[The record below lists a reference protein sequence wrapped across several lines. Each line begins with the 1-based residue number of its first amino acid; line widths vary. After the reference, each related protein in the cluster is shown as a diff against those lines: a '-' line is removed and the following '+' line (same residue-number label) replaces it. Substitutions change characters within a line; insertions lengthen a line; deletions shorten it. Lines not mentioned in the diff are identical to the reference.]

1 MWVVAFERSGF
12 VEIKLRL
19 LKGNVVAG
27 RGWGAL
33 LILAGPTAFKKTA
46 GRSENHM

>member
-27 RGWGAL
+27 R
-33 LILAGPTAFKKTA
+33 AGEPC
-46 GRSENHM
+46 